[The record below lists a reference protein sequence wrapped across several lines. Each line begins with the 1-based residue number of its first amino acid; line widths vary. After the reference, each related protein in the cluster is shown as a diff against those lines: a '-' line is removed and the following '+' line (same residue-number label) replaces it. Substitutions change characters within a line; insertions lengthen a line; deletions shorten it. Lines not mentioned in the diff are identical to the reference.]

1 MGLLALMLLIDS
13 RRAARRTADGQMVLL
28 RDQDR
33 IRWDRNLS
41 GEGQDL
47 LRLCLARNRPGP
59 YQIQAAINAVHS
71 DAANIAATDW
81 RQVLTLYDQL
91 MALAPSAVTALNRA
105 VVIAEVHGLN
115 EALAEVDRLKLDE
128 YYLFH
133 AVRADLLR
141 QLGRNV
147 EAKRAYDAAIARCD
161 NIAEQTFLR
170 RRRHALDEA

>member
-1 MGLLALMLLIDS
+1 MRSTVMHPTS
-13 RRAARRTADGQMVLL
+13 RRRIG
-28 RDQDR
+28 DR
-33 IRWDRNLS
+33 S
-41 GEGQDL
+41 
-47 LRLCLARNRPGP
+47 C
-59 YQIQAAINAVHS
+59 
-71 DAANIAATDW
+71 
-81 RQVLTLYDQL
+81 TLYDQL

-105 VVIAEVHGLN
+105 VVVAEVHGLN

-170 RRRHALDEA
+170 RRRQALDEA